1 MSRTTARDPG
11 QPRARRP
18 RGAGRGLRQD
28 RENAGAPPTLAGDLV
43 RAAARLKIIQ
53 ALSEGALSVGDL
65 AVAVES
71 ARPATSQHLRV
82 LRDLGLVEGE
92 RCGTTIYYRL
102 CTDWQARYLQRV
114 LRTAAEVSA

>member
-1 MSRTTARDPG
+1 MSRTTPETLDNPERVARVAQAVDYDKTEKLRERL
-11 QPRARRP
+11 QLLRA
-18 RGAGRGLRQD
+18 
-28 RENAGAPPTLAGDLV
+28 TLCEP
-43 RAAARLKIIQ
+43 ARLKIIQ
-53 ALSEGALSVGDL
+53 ALSAGALSVGDL

-92 RCGTTIYYRL
+92 RHGTTIYYQL

-114 LRTAAEVSA
+114 LRTAAEASA